1 MTFGGKI
8 RAYGKCTQGNMM
20 YINSTI
26 KQLNIKQIKKQN
38 KNQTMYNSFS
48 IVFKALLT
56 TQSSPH
62 RTKKNR
68 KYRLFHTS
76 AYICKIYV
84 IRILIC

>member
-1 MTFGGKI
+1 
-8 RAYGKCTQGNMM
+8 M
-20 YINSTI
+20 YINSTT
-26 KQLNIKQIKKQN
+26 KQLNIKLIKKQN

-48 IVFKALLT
+48 IVFKTLLT

-76 AYICKIYV
+76 AYI
-84 IRILIC
+84 LQNICNTNPHLLNFNI